1 MRQNNKINK
10 QHKQRKPFSFLDIIW
25 RLILLFWAV
34 SIILPLVWI
43 FYESLKTN
51 MEFFMDVW
59 ALPEASQWKNYADA
73 WNQLGIGKSLLNT
86 LYYVGA
92 SLFLGLFL
100 ITLNAYALTRVEWKL
115 KKYVWGIIMISLFLP
130 GINAL
135 VPQYLLMRSLHLTNS
150 ITGLIIL
157 SSLGES
163 AFNLMLLGGFMQS
176 IPKELEESAN
186 IDGASLFKIFRSVV
200 VPLSMPGIVTVG
212 VFRFLGLYNN
222 FLGPY
227 IYLSDPG
234 KYTIGVCMYQANALM
249 QYQANWVTMCAG
261 VVIAMI
267 PCILVYMLFQDRIVE
282 GATLG
287 SIK

>member
-1 MRQNNKINK
+1 MNKT
-10 QHKQRKPFSFLDIIW
+10 RKHFSITDVIW
-25 RLILLFWAV
+25 RFILFIWAIGIV
-34 SIILPLVWI
+34 FPLVWI
-43 FYESLKTN
+43 FYVALKTN
-51 MEFFMDVW
+51 EEFFQSVW
-59 ALPEASQWKNYADA
+59 SLPKLPQWCNFVNA
-73 WNQLGIGKSLLNT
+73 WSKLGIGASLLNT

-92 SLFLGLFL
+92 SLVLGLFL
-100 ITLNAYALTRVEWKL
+100 ITLNAYALTRIEWKL
-115 KKYVWGIIMISLFLP
+115 RKYVWGLIMISLFLP

-135 VPQYLLMRSLHLTNS
+135 VPQYVLMRSIHFTNS
-150 ITGLIIL
+150 LTGLVIL

-200 VPLSMPGIVTVG
+200 VPLSIPGIVTVG

-227 IYLSDPG
+227 IYLSDPE

-249 QYQANWVTMCAG
+249 QYQADWVTLCAG
-261 VVIAMI
+261 VIIAMI
-267 PCILVYMLFQDRIVE
+267 PCMVVYMFFQDRIVE

-287 SIK
+287 SVKG